1 MTRPALRTGPI
12 TITDLEK
19 YVSEES
25 DFSFEMKVLA
35 ELTRLGFGCAH
46 SGAYQ
51 DPVTRHVRQYD
62 IRAVKRRDSFDLTL
76 AVECKNVRENYPLL
90 VSAVPR
96 RKKEAR
102 HDVIIIHP
110 QRGNSTE
117 IREIAGWSIYKTD
130 EMVGK
135 GLTHVGVTE
144 RKGEL
149 TGDDSETFERISQ
162 AINSAEELVVEAI
175 RDASPPFIRVIV
187 PVVVVP
193 EGRLFQAEYDSK
205 GSLTRS
211 PYPVKQATLF
221 LDHAWS
227 HEKGIEGKLYYTMT
241 HLQIVTFDALKEAT
255 DHWIGPNGF
264 FRTFD

>member
-1 MTRPALRTGPI
+1 
-12 TITDLEK
+12 
-19 YVSEES
+19 
-25 DFSFEMKVLA
+25 
-35 ELTRLGFGCAH
+35 
-46 SGAYQ
+46 
-51 DPVTRHVRQYD
+51 
-62 IRAVKRRDSFDLTL
+62 
-76 AVECKNVRENYPLL
+76 VECKNVRENYPLL

-96 RKKEAR
+96 KKNEAY

-117 IREIAGWSIYKTD
+117 IREIKGSSIYKGD

-135 GLTHVGVTE
+135 ALAHVGVTE

-149 TGDDSETFERISQ
+149 TGDDSETFARIHQ
-162 AINSAEELVVEAI
+162 AINSAEELIIEAM

-193 EGRLFQAEYDSK
+193 EGRLFQAEYDST

-241 HLQIVTFDALKEAT
+241 HLHIVTLDALEAAT
-255 DHWIGPNGF
+255 GHWIGSKGF
-264 FRTFD
+264 FQTFD